1 MYWPVL
7 SHTPLGAQ
15 SPSSPLGSPSTLKI
29 VFSLDKEKLI
39 APALGGIERPHDH
52 PENQLTIT

>member
-7 SHTPLGAQ
+7 SHTPLGTQ
-15 SPSSPLGSPSTLKI
+15 PPSSPSGSAATLKI

-39 APALGGIERPHDH
+39 APALGAIERPHDH
-52 PENQLTIT
+52 PENQLPIT